1 MLAAIRGWYTAT
13 PENLLK
19 SYVQTSNPKHLD
31 AIVRQFN
38 SDVYHYLCSL
48 SDAELAKDCLQKT
61 WLKVMNL
68 TDKHELPNNV
78 KGWLFVVARNVLI
91 DEFRHNSKYQSESF
105 NDVYTSDGTL
115 EERICELDKLS
126 RFNLLI
132 ETMPFVQREAFILQ
146 REEFS
151 IEQIAD
157 ITGVNYETV
166 RSRLRYA
173 RKFLKAHLEVSN
185 EQ

>member
-1 MLAAIRGWYTAT
+1 
-13 PENLLK
+13 
-19 SYVQTSNPKHLD
+19 
-31 AIVRQFN
+31 
-38 SDVYHYLCSL
+38 
-48 SDAELAKDCLQKT
+48 
-61 WLKVMNL
+61 
-68 TDKHELPNNV
+68 
-78 KGWLFVVARNVLI
+78 
-91 DEFRHNSKYQSESF
+91 DEFRHNSKYQSEPF